1 MQGRRYPRLPAPSG
15 DPKLSKARLG
25 ALRRSDLQRAE
36 SAHISARLLAKN
48 LQTATV
54 AESES
59 PVPHLA
65 GKLPEASE
73 LADVR
78 RQYNTVCL
86 HAGIGY
92 ITPNDEHQGR
102 GPPRLRRPQTW
113 ATTRP
118 LGPHAPGCWAERG
131 LVGVG
136 PPVDRE
142 SRRLPHAFDA
152 WPGEPNALDGS
163 FRG

>member
-1 MQGRRYPRLPAPSG
+1 MQGRRYRRLPDPSG
-15 DPKLSKARLG
+15 DLQLSKARLG

-65 GKLPEASE
+65 GKLPEASG

-102 GPPRLRRPQTW
+102 GPPHLRRPQTGYNTPAGPACAW
-113 ATTRP
+113 V
-118 LGPHAPGCWAERG
+118 LGGAWLGRRG
-131 LVGVG
+131 AAG
-136 PPVDRE
+136 R
-142 SRRLPHAFDA
+142 
-152 WPGEPNALDGS
+152 PGESPTSPRLRCLAG
-163 FRG
+163 RT